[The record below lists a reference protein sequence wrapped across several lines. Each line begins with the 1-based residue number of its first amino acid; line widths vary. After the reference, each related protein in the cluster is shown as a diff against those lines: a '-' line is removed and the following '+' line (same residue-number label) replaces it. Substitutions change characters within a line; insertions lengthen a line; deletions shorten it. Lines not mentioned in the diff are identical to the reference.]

1 MSLENQFNLLAII
14 PLLTLM
20 ILSYPTALEGIESI
34 QEIINTGFTKV
45 VFSIENMKTAGF
57 N

>member
-20 ILSYPTALEGIESI
+20 ILSYPTALEGFESI